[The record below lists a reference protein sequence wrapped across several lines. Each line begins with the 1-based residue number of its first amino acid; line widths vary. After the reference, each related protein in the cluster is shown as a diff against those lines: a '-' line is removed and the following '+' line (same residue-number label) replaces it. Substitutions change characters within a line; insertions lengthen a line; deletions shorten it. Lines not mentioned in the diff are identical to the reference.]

1 MMSKWQRFPK
11 SVWWALGSLVPMA
24 VGAFGPWV
32 TVEGLTIHGT
42 DDGRDGWVVVGA
54 AAVAGL
60 ALVFFLRF
68 PRGWLAVITLL
79 AALAGVG
86 TTAYDI
92 QDING
97 FASGSLLFAE
107 VDVSAE
113 WGIYVALV
121 GSISLALASI
131 GLLVEGRRRKPAAVE
146 APTGA

>member
-1 MMSKWQRFPK
+1 MSKWQRFPK

-42 DDGRDGWVVVGA
+42 DDGRDGWAVLGA
-54 AAVAGL
+54 AGIAGIAL
-60 ALVFFLRF
+60 ALFLHYR
-68 PRGWLAVITLL
+68 RRWLAIIALL
-79 AALAGVG
+79 AGLAGVG

-97 FASGSLLFAE
+97 FASDSLLFTE

-113 WGIYVALV
+113 WGIYVALA

-131 GLLVEGRRRKPAAVE
+131 GLLVEGRRRKPAPVE

>member
-1 MMSKWQRFPK
+1 MSKWQRFPK
-11 SVWWALGSLVPMA
+11 SVWWALGSLVPMG

-42 DDGRDGWVVVGA
+42 DDGRDGWVVLGA
-54 AAVAGL
+54 AGIAAIAL
-60 ALVFFLRF
+60 ALFLRYR
-68 PRGWLAVITLL
+68 RGWLAVVSLL
-79 AALAGVG
+79 AGIAAVG

-97 FASGSLLFAE
+97 FASNSLLFAE
-107 VDVSAE
+107 FDVSAE

-121 GSISLALASI
+121 GSISLVLASI
-131 GLLVEGRRRKPAAVE
+131 GLLVERRRRRPVPVE